1 MHRENC
7 VLAFYIFKT
16 LPYFCQMK
24 FKSIAFLIVFLTS
37 TQLCAFQLPKRI
49 LKKVQ
54 KELVKTFDQK
64 QLNLVE
70 ITVSEAVNKQLG
82 KQIGKASLFQVVAV
96 DKVLGYAYIGKAPSK
111 TDQFDY
117 LIILDKE
124 LIIKKSKV
132 LVYREDYGAEIGS
145 KRWLKQFIGKSGKDQ
160 LKYQRDIMAIS
171 GATISALSMTQAINQ
186 FLADLNILHKNNIF

>member
-1 MHRENC
+1 
-7 VLAFYIFKT
+7 
-16 LPYFCQMK
+16 MK
-24 FKSIAFLIVFLTS
+24 FKSIAFLLVFLTT
-37 TQLCAFQLPKRI
+37 TQLFAFQLPKRI

-64 QLNLVE
+64 ELNLVE
-70 ITVSEAVNKQLG
+70 ITISEAVNKQLG
-82 KQIGKASLFQVVAV
+82 KQIGAASLFQIITV
-96 DKVLGYAYIGKAPSK
+96 DEVLGYAYVGKAPSK

-117 LIILDKE
+117 LIILDKA

-145 KRWLKQFIGKSGKDQ
+145 RRWLKQFIGKSGKDQ